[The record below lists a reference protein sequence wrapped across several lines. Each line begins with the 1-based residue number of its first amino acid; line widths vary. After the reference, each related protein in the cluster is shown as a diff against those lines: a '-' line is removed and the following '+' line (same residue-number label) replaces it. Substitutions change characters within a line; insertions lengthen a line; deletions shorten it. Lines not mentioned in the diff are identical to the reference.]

1 MRIIKTQHLERF
13 SAYLIFSSAVLIA
26 LQTYRIENAGLLYL
40 LHISE
45 FVIIFLFGVEFFTR
59 LNKLNI
65 STKPNISQ
73 KVESSYLIVDT
84 KDETRWLVFDG
95 LILFGSIIAT
105 FIIVLDYAEFIF
117 IARLIRVFRLF
128 RLFELSSEL
137 KSIQKKIFWTFQTVS
152 VFLSLLSIVIFVY
165 SIVGVILFDY
175 ENLGILDF
183 RSIHQAF
190 LSLSVILIDGFSE
203 AYIATTSSED
213 SFLWLRTLYITSFAL
228 ISVMVTL
235 NVFIA
240 VLTNQVWDKFQEES
254 DRLLKE
260 AIEKEIDE
268 SEKNLFGQINKSQQE
283 ILKKLNELES
293 QNKKSKN

>member
-1 MRIIKTQHLERF
+1 MRMIKTKSLERF
-13 SAYLIFSSAVLIA
+13 SAYLIFSSAILIA
-26 LQTYRIENAGLLYL
+26 LQTYRIENATLLYV

-45 FVIIFLFGVEFFTR
+45 FVIILLFSIEFIIR
-59 LNKLNI
+59 LNKLRI
-65 STKPNISQ
+65 SAKPGISQ
-73 KVESSYLIVDT
+73 KVESYYLVVDT
-84 KDETRWLVFDG
+84 KDEVRWLVFDG

-105 FIIVLDYAEFIF
+105 FIIVLDYGEFIF

-152 VFLSLLSIVIFVY
+152 VFLFLLSIVIFVY
-165 SIVGVILFDY
+165 SIIGVILFDY
-175 ENLGILDF
+175 ENLGVLDF

-190 LSLSVILIDGFSE
+190 LSLSVVLIDGFSE
-203 AYIATTSSED
+203 AYIVATSSED

-240 VLTNQVWDKFQEES
+240 VLSNQVWDKFQEES

-260 AIEKEIDE
+260 SIEKEIEE
-268 SEKNLFGQINKSQQE
+268 SEKNLLGQINKSQQE

-293 QNKKSKN
+293 RNKSR

>member
-1 MRIIKTQHLERF
+1 MRIIKTKHLERF

-26 LQTYRIENAGLLYL
+26 LQTYRIENAEFLYL
-40 LHISE
+40 LHILE
-45 FVIIFLFGVEFFTR
+45 FVIIFLFGVEFFIR
-59 LNKLNI
+59 FNKLHI
-65 STKPNISQ
+65 STKPNISE

-175 ENLGILDF
+175 EDLGILDF
-183 RSIHQAF
+183 RSVHQAF
-190 LSLSVILIDGFSE
+190 LSLSVVLIDGFSE
-203 AYIATTSSED
+203 AYIVATSSEG
-213 SFLWLRTLYITSFAL
+213 SFLWLRILYIASFAL

-268 SEKNLFGQINKSQQE
+268 SEKNLLGQINKSQQQ
-283 ILKKLNELES
+283 ILKKLNELEMRNQS
-293 QNKKSKN
+293 R